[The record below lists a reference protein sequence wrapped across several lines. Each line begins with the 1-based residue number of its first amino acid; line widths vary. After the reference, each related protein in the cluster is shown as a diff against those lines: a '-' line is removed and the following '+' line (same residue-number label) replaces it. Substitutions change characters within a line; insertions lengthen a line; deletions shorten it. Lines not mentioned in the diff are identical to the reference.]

1 MRKERKHFTPEE
13 KVAILRRHLVD
24 KVPVSE
30 LCEELGLRP
39 TMFYRWQKELFE
51 NGAAAFQSQG
61 RPHRQ
66 VEEKQKR
73 IEFLEKKVQTK
84 DEVLAEL
91 MAEHIALKKS
101 LGGTLTGIWVPQ
113 DVRDLVVDFVR
124 RWSEKAEIGVGRFIP
139 WLGVTASKFYD
150 WRQRYGC
157 VNEHNG
163 WVPRDFWLEPWEKE
177 AIIEFHLKNPLEG
190 YRRLTF
196 MMLDADVVAVS
207 PASVWR
213 VLKQAGLLSRWKSK
227 PSRKGTGFEQPLQPH
242 QHWHIDISY
251 INLSGTFYYLC
262 SILDGFSRFLV
273 HWDLRES
280 MRETD
285 VEVILQRAK
294 EKYLEAKPRIIS
306 DNGPQFIARDFKEFI
321 RISGMTHVRT
331 SPYYPQ
337 SNGKIE
343 RWHKSLKGECI
354 RPGTPLSLEDARR
367 LVEGYVEHYNN
378 VRLNSAI
385 GYITPKDMLAGHQ
398 QEIQAERDRK
408 LDAAKE
414 QRKNRRQGAA

>member
-1 MRKERKHFTPEE
+1 MIHFDGTTWTAFSAPMIKGDNNTFLQGVVDISPTSAWAVGNVTDGAHPGQVIEQWNGT
-13 KVAILRRHLVD
+13 KWSLFPAPKFGKKDLADVFAMTASSANDVWAIGSLMNR
-24 KVPVSE
+24 
-30 LCEELGLRP
+30 GP
-39 TMFYRWQKELFE
+39 TAQM
-51 NGAAAFQSQG
+51 
-61 RPHRQ
+61 
-66 VEEKQKR
+66 
-73 IEFLEKKVQTK
+73 
-84 DEVLAEL
+84 
-91 MAEHIALKKS
+91 S
-101 LGGTLTGIWVPQ
+101 LGE
-113 DVRDLVVDFVR
+113 D
-124 RWSEKAEIGVGRFIP
+124 AEAAKSS
-139 WLGVTASKFYD
+139 LL
-150 WRQRYGC
+150 C

-163 WVPRDFWLEPWEKE
+163 WVPRDFWLELWEKE

-321 RISGMTHVRT
+321 RISGMTHV
-331 SPYYPQ
+331 
-337 SNGKIE
+337 
-343 RWHKSLKGECI
+343 
-354 RPGTPLSLEDARR
+354 
-367 LVEGYVEHYNN
+367 
-378 VRLNSAI
+378 
-385 GYITPKDMLAGHQ
+385 
-398 QEIQAERDRK
+398 
-408 LDAAKE
+408 
-414 QRKNRRQGAA
+414 